1 MHTPRLR
8 LAFLMLAVT
17 TLLVLPGT
25 ISAQSTEFPIVPDPA
40 ECQVEPR
47 TAESLA
53 AVAGTP
59 SPAMTVTTE
68 ADLPQGEAADEE
80 TVAAIVAAERLF
92 AACYN
97 AGDYSRLLSLLTDHA
112 VLMVTG
118 GTPDQATID
127 LFLTPATPTP
137 AESWASLI
145 QVRDVRVLGEN
156 RVGAIAENGEASDP
170 GVATDVSFRVFVK
183 VGDRWLLD
191 DEVSGLPLPNLGPEP
206 TIAP

>member
-1 MHTPRLR
+1 MQISRLR

-17 TLLVLPGT
+17 TLLVLPQT
-25 ISAQSTEFPIVPDPA
+25 IFAQSTAFPIVPDPA
-40 ECQVEPR
+40 ECQVAPR

-53 AVAGTP
+53 AITGTP
-59 SPAMTVTTE
+59 SPASTAATE

-97 AGDYSRLLSLLTDHA
+97 AGDFGRLLSLLTDHA

-127 LFLTPATPTP
+127 LILAPATPAP
-137 AESWASLI
+137 AESLVSLV
-145 QVRDVRVLGEN
+145 QLRDVRVLEDG
-156 RVGAIAENGEASDP
+156 RIGAIAENGLASDP
-170 GVATDVSFRVFVK
+170 GVATDVSFRVFLK
-183 VGDRWLLD
+183 VGDNWLLD
-191 DEVSGLPLPNLGPEP
+191 DEIAGLPLPTPA
-206 TIAP
+206 T